1 MITFIEYLLG
11 STVMQ
16 ELSAGTNGWLYELL
30 KYKLSNWKLRYYDLN
45 VLDSISL
52 GILGQYSFE
61 IAKISTLLSNPQ
73 IIEDTKNWADDAIT
87 TGESTAEQTAN
98 NDLNYAGFN
107 VSGKFEETKATNT
120 ATNTTTA
127 KTNNVNLLNQFLRL
141 SDSNIKALGNE
152 ILNNFA
158 DLCILWYN

>member
-16 ELSAGTNGWLYELL
+16 ELSTGTNGWLYELL
-30 KYKLSNWKLRYYDLN
+30 KYKLSNWKLRYADITVIDN
-45 VLDSISL
+45 ISL

-61 IAKISTLLSNPQ
+61 IAKISALLSNPQ

-87 TGESTAEQTAN
+87 TGESTTEQTAN
-98 NDLNYAGFN
+98 NDLNYSGFN
-107 VSGKFEETKATNT
+107 VSGKFEETNATNT

-141 SDSNIKALGNE
+141 SDSNIKAIGTE